1 MKRHGERT
9 QAQAY
14 GAEEAGGQSGQA
26 AAERAGA
33 CAAGGV
39 APLSQLPA
47 AGGAEGMAELIVSS
61 LVVAVG
67 VLTAFALEAIAP
79 SEVSDGEGW

>member
-1 MKRHGERT
+1 MSVEDATR
-9 QAQAY
+9 AQSVQFV
-14 GAEEAGGQSGQA
+14 GA
-26 AAERAGA
+26 R
-33 CAAGGV
+33 
-39 APLSQLPA
+39 L
-47 AGGAEGMAELIVSS
+47 GAEGMAELIVSS